1 MDQKTQSVPCIVQPR
16 LSSVY
21 LSVLTFVSMSMRRSV
36 RVWQLDRDDGA
47 SQERKLS
54 IILSQCGPVVGQI
67 GTPPTAFHT
76 HDTT

>member
-1 MDQKTQSVPCIVQPR
+1 MYRLNSTFVQPR

-21 LSVLTFVSMSMRRSV
+21 LVFRADLRFVWM
-36 RVWQLDRDDGA
+36 WQLDRDDGA

-67 GTPPTAFHT
+67 GTPPTAFHR
-76 HDTT
+76 HDTS